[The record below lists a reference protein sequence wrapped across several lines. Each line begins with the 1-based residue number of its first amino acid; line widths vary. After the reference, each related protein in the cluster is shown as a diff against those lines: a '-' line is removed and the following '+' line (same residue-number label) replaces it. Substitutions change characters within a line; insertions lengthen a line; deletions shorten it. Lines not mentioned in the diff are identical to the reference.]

1 MKKGTPHFTKDYKT
15 LKLKTMSL
23 KISPSIGVARLGNSD
38 AEFMLAPEKIG
49 GLPFDYNMDTG
60 IKGGHVEKFKDN
72 IGLVKRQGQVFKVY
86 DEAGSELVI
95 GENDVVAF
103 HWTVHLANKKAA
115 WYQYTELRGNLLYPN
130 NQYTKAGGG
139 PDDVEVR
146 NSSITGINRKQ
157 LIIDA
162 GPRTISG
169 INQRIEL
176 DSNNVG
182 LVGDY
187 TTSFPVYPDGPNSI
201 NGLPVESLGTICTDA
216 NGHLIVFGAYG
227 AAGGID
233 PLTSYGGSDTWNDDI
248 ADGSISCTVE
258 YATEN
263 VAIVDR
269 SWLIVGS
276 PDFAPEIVNIST
288 LSDTMY
294 DVAIRTKGL
303 NPAMH
308 DGTDYLDSYLP
319 DYNLEILPILERC
332 RAYQWVA
339 NVQSMTAFA
348 YPTVDLSDP
357 ETNIEERAAFF
368 AYFRAPNDKSTP
380 QPDQSQGVLFND
392 PANFD
397 IPKMPMNSGSN
408 SVSNT
413 TVVKF
418 LALDETQYFLM
429 EQWSKSLFVKN
440 GVVPVNTLVDEK
452 DRISVGNCVGLP
464 MSPGIEVTWSVQN
477 PAIYSAAYKISVDTN
492 ADNGLDPMRDECDP
506 TNASCQPG
514 DLTKRMACPWQADF
528 FQCTVQYINFDHPSI
543 NKAEKTTKTTTVV
556 VESWD
561 EVEGDYRRTQVT
573 ESSSKQP
580 LPPSYYSYW
589 WPPQSPWDVLTGEHT
604 LEGQEDS
611 HLPAGQQ
618 VNYARG
624 INSFVQMVEHWYAL
638 AFIRNN
644 NPETNYPYF
653 TETERNNL
661 LFNYKEV
668 GVGQIT
674 GNSDDS
680 DTTIPVFY
688 LEKDREKMA
697 GKSNKARLFA
707 NFLEKRAFKAITVT
721 KGGLGLPKSGTRS
734 RR

>member
-1 MKKGTPHFTKDYKT
+1 
-15 LKLKTMSL
+15 MSL

-38 AEFMLAPEKIG
+38 DEFMVAPEEIG
-49 GLPFDYNMDTG
+49 GLPFDYNMSTG
-60 IKGGHVEKFKDN
+60 VKGSPVEKFKDPV
-72 IGLVKRQGQVFKVY
+72 GLVKRQGQVFKVY
-86 DEAGSELVI
+86 DEQGNKLVV
-95 GENDVVAF
+95 GQGDVVAF

-130 NQYTKAGGG
+130 NEYTEAGGG
-139 PDDVEVR
+139 LGDVEVR
-146 NSSITGINRKQ
+146 NPTIVDDREQ

-162 GPRTISG
+162 GPRTITG
-169 INQRIEL
+169 ANVRIEL
-176 DSNNVG
+176 DDTDVG
-182 LVGDY
+182 LAEGY
-187 TTSFPVYPDGPNSI
+187 TSSFPIYPDPDSI

-216 NGHLIVFGAYG
+216 DGNLVVFGAYG

-258 YATEN
+258 YGTADDVEIE
-263 VAIVDR
+263 VR
-269 SWLIVGS
+269 SWVIVGS

-288 LSDTMY
+288 LSDTMF
-294 DVAIRTKGL
+294 DVAIRTKNL
-303 NPAMH
+303 DPSMH
-308 DGTDYLDSYLP
+308 DGSDYLATYRPSYHQ
-319 DYNLEILPILERC
+319 EILPILERC

-348 YPTVDLSDP
+348 YPTEDLSDP
-357 ETNIEERAAFF
+357 LTNAIERAAFF
-368 AYFRAPNDKSTP
+368 AYFRAPNDKSADQTG
-380 QPDQSQGVLFND
+380 QSQGTLFNNE
-392 PANFD
+392 ATFD
-397 IPKMPMNSGSN
+397 IPKMPINSGSN

-418 LALDETQYFLM
+418 LALDQTQYFLM
-429 EQWSKSLFVKN
+429 SQWSKSLFVTN
-440 GVVPVNTLVDEK
+440 GVAPQSVTLLDLK
-452 DRISVGNCVGLP
+452 DQISVGNCVGLP

-477 PAIYSAAYKISVDTN
+477 PAIYAAAYQISVDTT
-492 ADNGLDPMRDECDP
+492 ADDGLIAMRDECSEG
-506 TNASCQPG
+506 SCQPG

-528 FQCTVQYINFDHPSI
+528 FQCTVQYINFDHPGI
-543 NKAEKTTKTTTVV
+543 NKAEKTTITTTTTV
-556 VESWD
+556 ESWA
-561 EVEGDYRRTQVT
+561 EVTGDYERTEIKET
-573 ESSSKQP
+573 TSKQP

-604 LEGQEDS
+604 LEGQENS

-644 NPETNYPYF
+644 NPGNNYPYF
-653 TETERNNL
+653 TETERSNL

-674 GNSDDS
+674 GNSEDN

-688 LEKDREKMA
+688 LEKDLDKMV
-697 GKSNKARLFA
+697 NKGGSAELFVK
-707 NFLEKRAFKAITVT
+707 FLEKRAFKAIAVT

>member
-1 MKKGTPHFTKDYKT
+1 
-15 LKLKTMSL
+15 MSL
-23 KISPSIGVARLGNSD
+23 KISPSVGVARLGNSAD
-38 AEFMLAPEKIG
+38 EFMIAPDQIG
-49 GLPFDYNMDTG
+49 GLPFDYDMPTG
-60 IKGGHVEKFKDN
+60 VKGAAVQQFKDS

-86 DEAGSELVI
+86 DGENELVI
-95 GENDVVAF
+95 GVGGVKAF

-115 WYQYTELRGNLLYPN
+115 WYQYTELRGNLLYPDN
-130 NQYTKAGGG
+130 EYTMADGG

-146 NSSITGINRKQ
+146 NPSTIGPDRNE
-157 LIIDA
+157 LVIDA

-176 DSNNVG
+176 DDNKKG
-182 LVGDY
+182 LRPLDY
-187 TTSFPVYPDGPNSI
+187 KTSFPVYPDIENI
-201 NGLPVESLGTICTDA
+201 NGLPVTSLGTICTDA
-216 NGHLIVFGAYG
+216 NGCLIVFGAYG

-233 PLTSYGGSDTWNDDI
+233 PLTSYGGSDTWHDDI
-248 ADGSISCTVE
+248 ADGSISCMVE
-258 YATEN
+258 YEVAESETIEN
-263 VAIVDR
+263 R

-288 LSDTMY
+288 LSDTMF
-294 DVAIRTKGL
+294 DVAIRAKNL

-308 DGTDYLDSYLP
+308 DGTDYVATYLP
-319 DYNLEILPILERC
+319 EYNQEILPILERC

-348 YPTVDLSDP
+348 YPTLDLSDP
-357 ETNIEERAAFF
+357 ATNMLERADFF
-368 AYFRAPNDKSTP
+368 AYFRAPNDKSIA
-380 QPDQSQGVLFND
+380 QPDQSQGVLFNN
-392 PANFD
+392 PSTFD
-397 IPKMPMNSGSN
+397 IPKMPINSGSN
-408 SVSNT
+408 SVSNK

-429 EQWSKSLFVKN
+429 EQWSKSLFINDKEAIINGTVDVK
-440 GVVPVNTLVDEK
+440 DQ
-452 DRISVGNCVGLP
+452 ISAGNCVGLP

-477 PAIYSAAYKISVDTN
+477 PAIYAAAYQISVDTSS
-492 ADNGLDPMRDECDP
+492 DSGLESMRDECDP
-506 TNASCQPG
+506 ENASCQPG

-528 FQCTVQYINFDHPSI
+528 FQCTVQYINFDHPAI
-543 NKAEKTTKTTTVV
+543 NKAEKITTTTTTV

-561 EVEGDYRRTQVT
+561 PAVGVGDYEREEVAQST
-573 ESSSKQP
+573 SNQP

-604 LEGQEDS
+604 LDGQEDS

-674 GNSDDS
+674 GNPEDS

-688 LEKDREKMA
+688 LEKDREKMS
-697 GKSNKARLFA
+697 GKGADEKSKSKSKLFVA
-707 NFLEKRAFKAITVT
+707 FLEKRAFKAISVT
-721 KGGLGLPKSGTRS
+721 EEGLGLPKSGRRS

>member
-1 MKKGTPHFTKDYKT
+1 
-15 LKLKTMSL
+15 MSL

-38 AEFMLAPEKIG
+38 AEFMVAPEKIG
-49 GLPFDYNMDTG
+49 GLPFDYDMTTG
-60 IKGGHVEKFKDN
+60 VKGAPVEKFKDS
-72 IGLVKRQGQVFKVY
+72 IGLVKRQGQIFKVY
-86 DEAGSELVI
+86 DGIDELVI
-95 GENDVVAF
+95 GKNGVKAL

-130 NQYTKAGGG
+130 NQYTTAEGG

-146 NSSITGINRKQ
+146 NPDKVGTERNE

-169 INQRIEL
+169 VNQTIEL
-176 DSNNVG
+176 DRTNMG
-182 LVGDY
+182 LAPGY
-187 TTSFPVYPDGPNSI
+187 TTSYPEYPNGVENI

-216 NGHLIVFGAYG
+216 EGRLIVFGAYG

-233 PLTSYGGSDTWNDDI
+233 PLTSYGGSDTWHDDI

-258 YATEN
+258 YETPGDS
-263 VAIVDR
+263 VAIEDR

-288 LSDTMY
+288 LSDTMF

-303 NPAMH
+303 NPDMH
-308 DGTDYLDSYLP
+308 DGSGYVDA
-319 DYNLEILPILERC
+319 YNPEYNREILPILERC

-348 YPTVDLSDP
+348 YPTLDLSDP
-357 ETNIEERAAFF
+357 LTNIQARKDFF
-368 AYFRAPNDKSTP
+368 DYFRAPNDKSIA
-380 QPDQSQGVLFND
+380 QADQSQGVLFNN
-392 PANFD
+392 PETFD
-397 IPKMPMNSGSN
+397 IPKMPINSGSN

-429 EQWSKSLFVKN
+429 EQWSKSLFVN
-440 GVVPVNTLVDEK
+440 HGAVPLSTSLVD
-452 DRISVGNCVGLP
+452 DRDQVSVGNCVGLP

-477 PAIYSAAYKISVDTN
+477 PAIYSAAYKISVDLA
-492 ADNGLDPMRDECDP
+492 ADSGLDPMRDECDP
-506 TNASCQPG
+506 VNSSCQPG

-528 FQCTVQYINFDHPSI
+528 FQCTIQHINFDHPTI
-543 NKAEKTTKTTTVV
+543 NKAAKTTTTTTVV

-561 EVEGDYRRTQVT
+561 EVAGDYRRTEVA
-573 ESSSKQP
+573 ESTSNQP

-661 LFNYKEV
+661 LFSYKEV

-674 GNSDDS
+674 GNPDDS

-697 GKSNKARLFA
+697 GKRDKARLFVD
-707 NFLEKRAFKAITVT
+707 FLEKRAFKAISVT

>member
-1 MKKGTPHFTKDYKT
+1 
-15 LKLKTMSL
+15 MSL
-23 KISPSIGVARLGNSD
+23 KISPSVGVARLGNSAD
-38 AEFMLAPEKIG
+38 EFMIAPDRIG
-49 GLPFDYNMDTG
+49 GLPFNYDMGTG
-60 IKGGHVEKFKDN
+60 VIGDAVEKFKDS

-86 DEAGSELVI
+86 DGYNELVI
-95 GENDVVAF
+95 GEGGVKAF

-115 WYQYTELRGNLLYPN
+115 WYQYTELRGNLLYPDN
-130 NQYTKAGGG
+130 EYTGADGL
-139 PDDVEVR
+139 DDVEVR
-146 NSSITGINRKQ
+146 NAGIVGADRND

-176 DSNNVG
+176 EDNEDGLAVGYNV
-182 LVGDY
+182 
-187 TTSFPVYPDGPNSI
+187 SFPVYENIDDI
-201 NGLPVESLGTICTDA
+201 NGLPVVSLGTICTDE
-216 NGHLIVFGAYG
+216 NGLLIVFGAYG

-233 PLTSYGGSDTWNDDI
+233 PLTSYGGSDTWHDDI
-248 ADGSISCTVE
+248 ADGSISCMVE
-258 YATEN
+258 YDAAASETIEN
-263 VAIVDR
+263 R

-288 LSDTMY
+288 LSDTMF
-294 DVAIRTKGL
+294 DVAIRAKGL

-308 DGTDYLDSYLP
+308 NGTDYLDTYRP
-319 DYNLEILPILERC
+319 EYNQEILPILERC

-348 YPTVDLSDP
+348 YPTLDLSDP
-357 ETNIEERAAFF
+357 LTNTLERADFF
-368 AYFRAPNDKSTP
+368 AYFRAPNDKSIA
-380 QPDQSQGVLFND
+380 QPDQSQGVLFNN
-392 PANFD
+392 PSTFD
-397 IPKMPMNSGSN
+397 IPKMPINSGSN

-429 EQWSKSLFVKN
+429 EQWSKSLFIN
-440 GVVPVNTLVDEK
+440 NTEVVVNAMVDGK
-452 DRISVGNCVGLP
+452 DQVSAGNCVGLP

-477 PAIYSAAYKISVDTN
+477 PAIYSGAYQISVDTS
-492 ADNGLDPMRDECDP
+492 ADTGLDPMRDECDP
-506 TNASCQPG
+506 INASCQPG

-528 FQCTVQYINFDHPSI
+528 FQCTVQYINFDHPAI
-543 NKAEKTTKTTTVV
+543 NKAKKTTTTTTTV

-561 EVEGDYRRTQVT
+561 ATVGVDDYERVEVA
-573 ESSSKQP
+573 ESASNQP

-589 WPPQSPWDVLTGEHT
+589 WPPQSPWDVLTGENT
-604 LEGQEDS
+604 LDGQEDS

-624 INSFVQMVEHWYAL
+624 VNSFVQMVEHWYAL

-674 GNSDDS
+674 GNPEDS

-688 LEKDREKMA
+688 LEKDREKMS
-697 GKSNKARLFA
+697 GKGANEKAKSKSKSFVA
-707 NFLEKRAFKAITVT
+707 FLEKRAFKTISVT
-721 KGGLGLPKSGTRS
+721 EGGLGLPKSGRRS